1 MSSATPLIDETLRK
15 DLVAKAKRI
24 VVKIGSGVLTHHR
37 EIIDE
42 DVVESLVC
50 EMSSLLESG
59 KEVIIVTSGSV
70 AAGTRKLGLKKSPK
84 SIPEKQAA
92 AAAGQS
98 TLIRYYEK
106 AFEKRGHKVA
116 QMLLTSDGLSDRVRY
131 LNARNT
137 ITTLLHYGVVPVINE
152 NDTVV
157 VDEIKFGDND
167 NLSAMVVGLS
177 DADLLIILT
186 DTEGLYNKDPRK
198 FDDVSLI
205 KTVRDID
212 SEVKGVA
219 GGTSGVGTGGMV
231 TKVEAARRV
240 TAFGAPT
247 VIAHGERKNVLL
259 DVSRGADV
267 GTLFVPREERLKGKK
282 RWIAYNLKASGELV
296 VDGGAKKAI
305 EEGKSL
311 LPSGVVSVEGDFS
324 FGDSV
329 SLVVENGEV
338 FACGLVQY
346 NSKDIISLKG
356 CKTSEI
362 EKILGKKD
370 YDEIVHRDDLVIL

>member
-1 MSSATPLIDETLRK
+1 MPMNDVTSRK
-15 DLVAKAKRI
+15 NLLVKVRRV
-24 VVKIGSGVLTHHR
+24 VVKIGSGVLTHHQ
-37 EIIDE
+37 EIIAE
-42 DVVESLVC
+42 DVIESLVD
-50 EMSSLLESG
+50 EMSSLIDSG

-70 AAGTRKLGLKKSPK
+70 AAGTRKLGLKRSPK

-106 AFEKRGHKVA
+106 AFEKREHKVA
-116 QMLLTSDGLSDRVRY
+116 QILLTSDGLSDRVRY

-167 NLSAMVVGLS
+167 NLSAMVLGLS

-198 FDDVSLI
+198 FDDASLI
-205 KTVRDID
+205 KTVKNID
-212 SEVKGVA
+212 SEVEAVA

-231 TKVEAARRV
+231 TKVEAAKRV
-240 TAFGAPT
+240 TAFGAAT

-259 DVSRGADV
+259 DVLRGDDV
-267 GTLFVPREERLKGKK
+267 GTFFVPREERLKGKK
-282 RWIAYNLKASGELV
+282 RWLAYNVKASGELII
-296 VDGGAKKAI
+296 DDGAKDAL
-305 EEGKSL
+305 EEGNSL
-311 LPSGVVSVEGDFS
+311 LPSGVLAVKGDFN
-324 FGDSV
+324 FGDPV
-329 SLVVENGEV
+329 SLIVENGEV

-346 NSKDIISLKG
+346 DSKDLVAVKG
-356 CKTSEI
+356 CKTTEI

-370 YDEIVHRDDLVIL
+370 YDEIIHRDDLVIL